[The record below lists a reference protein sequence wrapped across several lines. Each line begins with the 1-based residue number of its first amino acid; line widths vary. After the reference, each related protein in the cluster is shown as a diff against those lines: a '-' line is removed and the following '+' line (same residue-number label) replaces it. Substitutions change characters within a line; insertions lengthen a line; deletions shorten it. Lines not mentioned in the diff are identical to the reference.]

1 MGKIAYKALCS
12 IYDITPKEVI
22 FEAVGKPI
30 KLPNNK
36 TTLFAV
42 QYCLPLEQRTR
53 PLKQQI
59 SDW

>member
-22 FEAVGKPI
+22 FEQEVGKPI

-42 QYCLPLEQRTR
+42 QYCLPLEQGQD
-53 PLKQQI
+53 L
-59 SDW
+59 